1 MSLPDEDRELQRLLD
16 GDGGE
21 TARLYRKLSRVEPP
35 RRLDR
40 NVLGEAA
47 RAVHGHAPRRHRWL
61 VGFSSAAGIV
71 LAAGVA
77 WHVGQDALHQPEPSA
92 FRTTPSAAQQRV
104 YVPVH
109 PFESAP
115 ARSEHEAKDSAAT
128 SAAAAAPAEP
138 ARELAPAVTK
148 TTTVRAR
155 AQDARP
161 QAAPAQAPA
170 PAAPPPLPPA
180 PAVAA
185 APEPAPAS
193 APASAAQAAPAADAM
208 KLESRGAV
216 RQNLR
221 SSESADS
228 LDAAPAKQESAAS
241 TPDSLKRSAE
251 IRNDSKL
258 APDAWIRRIQWLLE
272 QGRDVQARESL
283 NLLRRMHPDVELP
296 DDLKSLQ

>member
-21 TARLYRKLSRVEPP
+21 TAALYRKLSRVEPP

-47 RAVHGHAPRRHRWL
+47 RAARGHAPRRHRWL
-61 VGFSSAAGIV
+61 VGLSSAAGIV

-92 FRTTPSAAQQRV
+92 FKTAPPAAQQRV

-115 ARSEHEAKDSAAT
+115 ARSEHEATDSAAT
-128 SAAAAAPAEP
+128 SAAAAAAPAEP
-138 ARELAPAVTK
+138 APELAPAVTK
-148 TTTVRAR
+148 TNTVRAR
-155 AQDARP
+155 AKDARS
-161 QAAPAQAPA
+161 QAAPVSPPA
-170 PAAPPPLPPA
+170 PAAPPPPPATAPA
-180 PAVAA
+180 PA
-185 APEPAPAS
+185 PT
-193 APASAAQAAPAADAM
+193 AQAAPAAAAM
-208 KLESRGAV
+208 KTESGGAV
-216 RQNLR
+216 RQDIR
-221 SSESADS
+221 SSESADTI
-228 LDAAPAKQESAAS
+228 DAQATRRDSAAT
-241 TPDSLKRSAE
+241 TPESLKRSAE